1 MSRTEINQE
10 GLQSLAG
17 IDRLVHEP
25 ARLMIL
31 TVLAVVESA
40 DFLFVMR
47 QTGLTRGNL
56 SSHMSKLEKAGYV
69 CVEKEFVDKI
79 PRTLLRLSEQGRA
92 ALEVYREG
100 MMQALGNVPKAPPSV
115 PSERGEG

>member
-1 MSRTEINQE
+1 MATAEINQAE
-10 GLQSLAG
+10 LQSLAD

-31 TVLAVVESA
+31 TVLAVIESA

-56 SSHMSKLEKAGYV
+56 SSHMSKLEEAGYIH
-69 CVEKEFVDKI
+69 VEKEFVDKI

-92 ALEVYREG
+92 ALDAYREE
-100 MMQALGNVPKAPPSV
+100 MMHVLGNLH
-115 PSERGEG
+115 G

>member
-1 MSRTEINQE
+1 MPATEINQAE
-10 GLQSLAG
+10 LQSLAE

-56 SSHMSKLEKAGYV
+56 SSHMSKLEEAGYIH
-69 CVEKEFVDKI
+69 VEKEFVDKI
-79 PRTLLRLSEQGRA
+79 PRTLLQLSEQGRA
-92 ALEVYREG
+92 ALDAYREE
-100 MMQALGNVPKAPPSV
+100 MMQVLGNLRDLGLDSL
-115 PSERGEG
+115 G